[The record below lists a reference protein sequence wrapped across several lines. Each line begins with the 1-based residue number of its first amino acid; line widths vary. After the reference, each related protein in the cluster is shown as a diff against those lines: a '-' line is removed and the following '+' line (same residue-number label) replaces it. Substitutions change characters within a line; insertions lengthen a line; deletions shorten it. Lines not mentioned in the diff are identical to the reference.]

1 MSSAVNAPQTV
12 PFSYLDRQ
20 FANLDDYLADI
31 RELVLTGDFTLGK
44 PVTEFEQ
51 RFAKMIGLPYAIG
64 VNSGTDSL
72 ILPMKLMGIGPGA
85 KVVFELNKDGR
96 RLVVVSCLDNL
107 LKGAAGQAVQ
117 NMNVMCGW
125 DEAEGLL

>member
-1 MSSAVNAPQTV
+1 MTSAVNAPQKV

-20 FANLDDYLADI
+20 FENLDDYLADI

-72 ILPMKLMGIGPGA
+72 ILPMKLMGIGPG
-85 KVVFELNKDGR
+85 
-96 RLVVVSCLDNL
+96 
-107 LKGAAGQAVQ
+107 
-117 NMNVMCGW
+117 
-125 DEAEGLL
+125 DEVITS